1 MFHNAPPPLLLPPI
15 PPIPPP
21 TSPYPDPQNT
31 SPEFL
36 FADFPAPNP
45 LDTPI
50 GKKGDFISL
59 FILSIVFESCIS
71 SLTNPAMEP
80 FLYCAQ
86 ALATLFFLPMIQF
99 SLVHFSAFFS
109 CFLIISLLILYMWK
123 FPKTIAI
130 ASLAASLICIHLT
143 VESLLTPPHK
153 SLDFP
158 FCNADNSLLYI

>member
-1 MFHNAPPPLLLPPI
+1 
-15 PPIPPP
+15 
-21 TSPYPDPQNT
+21 
-31 SPEFL
+31 
-36 FADFPAPNP
+36 
-45 LDTPI
+45 
-50 GKKGDFISL
+50 
-59 FILSIVFESCIS
+59 
-71 SLTNPAMEP
+71 MEP